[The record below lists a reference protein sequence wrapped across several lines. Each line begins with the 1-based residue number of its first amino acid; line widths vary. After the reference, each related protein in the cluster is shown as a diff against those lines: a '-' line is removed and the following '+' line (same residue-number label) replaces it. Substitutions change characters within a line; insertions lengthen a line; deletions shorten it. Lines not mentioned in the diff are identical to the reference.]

1 MAVDFR
7 PCPQKRESRDHIIE
21 LLRRHQDKFQMLASL
36 FSFRGLL
43 ALQHVLKERCLVRRK
58 ALAAAKR
65 EKESGPVFYKYWRQ
79 SLRSLS
85 DWDSSGMC
93 SIGLTRAVI
102 EQHGGKWTRPVWR
115 PKESFEVQIHA
126 SELNCLQRDVRPQ

>member
-7 PCPQKRESRDHIIE
+7 PCPQKRESRHHIIE

-36 FSFRGLL
+36 FSFRCLL

-65 EKESGPVFYKYWRQ
+65 KKESVPVFYKYRRQ
-79 SLRSLS
+79 PLSSLS
-85 DWDSSGMC
+85 DWDSSCMS
-93 SIGLTRAVI
+93 SIGPARAVI
-102 EQHGGKWTRPVWR
+102 EQHGGKWTRPVWH
-115 PKESFEVQIHA
+115 PKESFELQIPA